1 MVSVIK
7 SFNELTLK
15 ELYDILQLRV
25 EVFIVEQNCLYQD
38 LDGYDDK
45 ADHVLIME
53 GNDLAAYARI
63 FRSGIKYE
71 SASIGRVITN
81 PKYRGKGF
89 GDLLMTES
97 IRALEKMDEN
107 HIMLSSQSYAE
118 GFYKKHGF
126 VRTERETYL
135 EDDIPHVEMEYRRGD
150 LNE

>member
-7 SFNELTLK
+7 SFDELTLK

-25 EVFIVEQNCLYQD
+25 EVFILEQSCLYQD
-38 LDGYDDK
+38 LDGYDEK
-45 ADHVLIME
+45 ADHVLIFE
-53 GNDLAAYARI
+53 GSDLAAYARI

-71 SASIGRVITN
+71 AASIGRVITN
-81 PKYRGKGF
+81 PKYRGNGY
-89 GDLLMTES
+89 GDILMKES
-97 IRALEKMDEN
+97 IKALLDMDEH

-126 VRTERETYL
+126 VRTEKESYL